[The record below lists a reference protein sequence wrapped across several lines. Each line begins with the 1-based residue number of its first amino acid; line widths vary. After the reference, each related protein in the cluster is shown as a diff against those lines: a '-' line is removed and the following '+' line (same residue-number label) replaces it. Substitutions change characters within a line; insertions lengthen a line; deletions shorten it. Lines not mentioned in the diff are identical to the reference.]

1 MAKKVSENNI
11 HSITEDWGRDT
22 SNDLPYSG
30 AAVQK
35 FIKDTFDTK
44 VGCFYYDVSSNRY
57 LVFANESKKNEY
69 VNNPTLTE
77 LVIGTFDA
85 PFNYEAS
92 ITLLT
97 PQYNAIFLG
106 STGNYVD
113 FTFDVKNKSGN
124 STGENVN
131 VTYTFIRNATK
142 RVINETRRYGETVHM
157 NIDEYLLEGTN
168 TVIIGIQGQTSLA
181 ATTASITYQVINLSF
196 QDEMNI
202 SKVYDLSKGNQTV
215 EVFFNV
221 SGYGTKI
228 VEWFLDGEQLPFIK
242 SEDEVIDVTSSRT
255 KYIELSN
262 LANGIHTLQ
271 SRAYT
276 IINGEKFYTDTLY
289 RELMVTSGNNNDNM
303 LAIATTLPHSH
314 GLVSTQN
321 ALTLYGAE
329 QYIPYTIRFAT
340 RKSGD
345 VVITLDNS
353 TLTTLHAT
361 AGSEVNY
368 TLTYNKAGVLKL
380 SFAGNGVNR
389 EVPISINNTS
399 LNIEEINTQL
409 TFDFNANGK
418 SNSAVDKDVWSYG
431 NYTGTF
437 SGFNWNATS
446 GWVNNALLLNSGA
459 SFSVDIQPLLKD
471 ATSTGKTLEFEF
483 STQNVEDDNAVVCDL
498 TVNGVGLKITASEAR
513 ITSAAGE
520 YVNTKFKAGEVN
532 RIAFVIN
539 RKTSVTYKGLVF
551 IYVNGILSGAIN
563 YGSADNFLSS
573 ATLSFHGTDDA
584 QVSLRSM
591 RFYDTALSADN
602 ILNNYILYRDT
613 LIEMMEVYYRNDIYE
628 IGTSNFSVD
637 LLAHYLPVMI
647 IVGDI
652 PTLEAATSTSTQI
665 LVDIQFIHEQDPTKS
680 FTMKRVALRIQGT
693 SSLAYPRKNFRFY
706 TRVEESS
713 LVYDYEGN
721 LIPDKLYQFIDN
733 AQPVDCWCLKADF
746 AESSGTHNTGIARIW
761 NKVMY
766 GAVIQHTNILGEET
780 NGYAL
785 RTEAQ
790 KIALEQDYKNDVRTT
805 IDGFPIVLFY
815 KQKESDTDLIFLGKY
830 NFNND
835 KSTPSVF
842 GFENIPG
849 FDNARMQCWE
859 TKDNGHPLGL
869 FTDVSNFDR
878 DWSEAFESR
887 YPDTK
892 TPNTAD
898 LKAFSQWMST
908 VSQEDFATQKWAH
921 MDVYKVAAYYVYLM
935 RFGAVDQPVKNG
947 FLTSEDGEHF
957 YYINYDNDTINGLI
971 NTGELRLDPTITR
984 QTIGTDGEYVY
995 AGHSSVLWNRC
1006 EADTEFM
1013 DIVSIVDNAL
1023 YSAGLRYDEVMS
1035 VFNDEQCDKWAE
1047 RVYNQDA
1054 EYKYLLPYVNQ
1065 ATNNLFMLQGS
1076 RSSHRAWWLS
1086 KRFALYDS
1094 LFVSGAY
1101 RDRNVS
1107 FKCLNDTQPGQKFTI
1122 TAGTDMNYGYGVNNG
1137 IRETGVE
1144 LNNGDVHTF
1153 TTTDTLNLGDVVKIF
1168 GASDLAQLDL
1178 SQLASRLAVLDCSAA
1193 SDTVLGSKMK
1203 KLLIGG
1209 NGNVNTELSS
1219 ISGINKLTSLQELN
1233 IEDYQAI
1240 TSLDLT
1246 ALKDMRKVYA
1256 RGSGVASINFAPG
1269 TPVEYLELPSAMM
1282 ALDLKEL
1289 PYLTSINLLLE
1300 SGFNNINSFSFS
1312 KCPKLSNDFDFAF
1325 NILTAEE
1332 NQGKLFYMD
1341 EINWEYVS
1349 PVKLI
1354 ELGEAIKNNNNIKL
1368 TGTVGLL
1375 SITLE
1380 QADLLRE
1387 YFGDTAFDK
1396 NAEFRIKAPDSIFL
1410 SVDPSILEGQSAQAL
1425 AIVFSENEG
1434 TVRYSILSGS
1444 RQGTTIDS
1452 ETGLITSIE
1461 NGANDTTLTI
1471 RAIFTSETGD
1481 VIFADNRISILKRTY
1496 PTSISISGDSTL
1508 AETNTYTL
1516 NLSPADYTGEPI
1528 VSWSLSGE
1536 ALDQG
1541 LIVTDDYDSTKY
1553 VIRLLSRLDV
1563 AKTAT
1568 LSCSVYKS
1576 DGTTLIKTVT
1586 KTVTVAAYTYPTSVT
1601 ISGSNSVQD
1610 GSVYTLTYNK
1620 TDFNGTINTVSWG
1633 LSGDLSEYVAIG
1645 KRDENSCT
1653 LHITKEVDSAK
1664 SGAITVLIML
1674 GNGNTLQATFT
1685 ILVLDPS
1692 VLMTSFTNP
1701 KVVEIMYSNGLCA
1714 SPDIVTYDEA
1724 AAVTDAKF
1732 KSGSYGIFR
1741 NCKME
1746 TFEEFEHFTGLT
1758 TLPVHSFSSCSKLK
1772 IIRLPAN
1779 IKKIELYAFSEQS
1792 GSQGAAIETLYLNE
1806 NLESVYH
1813 NSFKN
1818 CKNLK
1823 KIYITDLE
1831 KFASIS
1837 FLNPLDRGIV
1847 DYDTVGF
1854 FQHST
1859 TNGIIYLNDEPI
1871 VDITLGNSI
1880 TTVGAGC
1887 FARCSSLKKVK
1898 FTNNIKKIDHG
1909 AFYRCPIEEIIFPDS
1924 GCEIGQSVFEG
1935 SKITEVD
1942 LKNNIITGACFYN
1955 TPTLQKLKI
1964 GSECVVQSNPIARC
1978 NNVTILEGD
1987 GFVDN
1992 LYYFKNKTFS
2002 CAVKK
2007 ESYPL
2012 IIPEGVETVASFA
2025 CNYCEFDSITIP
2037 DSVKTIGEYAFSR
2050 VVVLNQTDFTI
2061 PSSITSGGLGAFGL
2075 MNFKMNATVHFKCN
2089 LIQSETSSVDSF
2101 VGCTHD
2107 SNLKKI
2113 KIYSSATTIPA
2124 YCFDG
2129 TRFEELE
2136 FEDSYNGTIN
2146 SYAFDDCTNIKKLI
2160 MPTETTQ
2167 WIPNLLSDTEQILK
2181 IYIKDL
2187 EKYCNIVTQQN
2198 TDYPLVDNEIYL
2210 NGVLLEDLV
2219 IPQSVKSLTYVK
2231 FSSNIA
2237 LKTVTL
2243 HENFTSLADHVFQ
2256 KCSALHTVIVKS
2268 AIPPASTDTSFNLVG
2283 KNASGKK
2290 QLIVPALS
2298 FNKYTG
2304 GAWDN
2309 LIQQGYEKIRAINI
2323 TECVDLSIVAE
2334 DVTGRE
2340 TTTLINWTAIVN
2352 GTDPITGQFLENV
2365 TISDTV
2371 ISDEFPQNLSE
2382 TETVQREISFTYMGV
2397 TATTTIIQGVYVP
2410 KYYELNLNNQ
2420 WQLSVTSATNP
2431 DPTLYDG
2438 MYESFS
2444 NKGVDSTAAICYID
2458 IFGYDTFRLYVRSY
2472 AESSY
2477 DYVMVSQL
2485 DQTINNDTS
2494 STNVSL
2500 VKAHTSGKQNAG
2512 TSLSYYTLVE
2522 FTNIDDGKHRITIVY
2537 RKDGSQNEGDDSGY
2551 LLIPKNQ

>member
-11 HSITEDWGRDT
+11 YSITEDWGRDT

-69 VNNPTLTE
+69 INNPTLTE

-228 VEWFLDGEQLPFIK
+228 VEWFLDGEQLPFVK

-418 SNSAVDKDVWSYG
+418 SNSAIDKDVWSYG

-898 LKAFSQWMST
+898 LKAFSQWMSA
-908 VSQEDFATQKWAH
+908 VNQEDFATQKWAH

-1168 GASDLAQLDL
+1168 GASDLTQLDL

-1256 RGSGVASINFAPG
+1256 HGSGVASIDFAPG

-1282 ALDLKEL
+1282 ALNLQQL
-1289 PYLTSINLLLE
+1289 PYLQSKNIRFE
-1300 SGFNNINSFSFS
+1300 SLSSLMGMTVVN
-1312 KCPKLSNDFDFAF
+1312 CPNVSSDFDFVYDW
-1325 NILTAEE
+1325 ILAKRTADADCTLIMDGINWNDVTGEQMERIASIGNVSLRGRVRLTDITAE
-1332 NQGKLFYMD
+1332 QGELFMQ
-1341 EINWEYVS
+1341 VF
-1349 PVKLI
+1349 
-1354 ELGEAIKNNNNIKL
+1354 GESVF
-1368 TGTVGLL
+1368 TEG
-1375 SITLE
+1375 
-1380 QADLLRE
+1380 ADL
-1387 YFGDTAFDK
+1387 Y
-1396 NAEFRIKAPDSIFL
+1396 ISAPVSVTIYGADS
-1410 SVDPSILEGQSAQAL
+1410 VLEGDSA
-1425 AIVFSENEG
+1425 IYTSKIFPNVEG
-1434 TVRYSILSGS
+1434 TVTYSLVGS
-1444 RQGTTIDS
+1444 REGLTFDA
-1452 ETGLITSIE
+1452 ETGVLTTVE
-1461 NGANDTTLTI
+1461 NGLDTSNVTVN
-1471 RAIFTSETGD
+1471 AVFVPADGEAPSEATKT
-1481 VIFADNRISILKRTY
+1481 ISIVKRTY
-1496 PTSISISGDSTL
+1496 PSDLSIEGDVDLKRNQTFSWSSSSDKESVNGEYIVEWLLSGGLSSYYSVQNNGVSCVLIQDQTPPTTLTGSLVVNLRKVVDNSIVASVSATVSFAYIYPSSVAVSGKNTIIGGASEVYSATITPSNYDIGVSYTWSVRGSSNVFVETTNGSTCTLGTNVPTEEESFTLTCVVKSSDNKISVTNSISGTLQTRVNFITATYNVTSTSSNTLLLSSSYVLSNITYMEIDGVVSDTFYKNYTFDTNGIHTVKFTLKTLERAFYDCGKLYSLDFSECNGLIYTNMNSMCYGAELLSSINWGECSFKNVKSIDDLFRGCKSLTSISMYPFQGAKNITSLNGVFFACTNAYDINLSGLENAPISIMS
-1508 AETNTYTL
+1508 NTFRNCWELKSLDLSPLSNAPIRTMDYAFYGSRVKSLDLSML
-1516 NLSPADYTGEPI
+1516 NL
-1528 VSWSLSGE
+1528 
-1536 ALDQG
+1536 
-1541 LIVTDDYDSTKY
+1541 
-1553 VIRLLSRLDV
+1553 
-1563 AKTAT
+1563 
-1568 LSCSVYKS
+1568 
-1576 DGTTLIKTVT
+1576 
-1586 KTVTVAAYTYPTSVT
+1586 TSVT
-1601 ISGSNSVQD
+1601 NIQYVFADTSIETIDLTPFSNSKITNLEGVFSD
-1610 GSVYTLTYNK
+1610 CSNLKHIDLT
-1620 TDFNGTINTVSWG
+1620 
-1633 LSGDLSEYVAIG
+1633 
-1645 KRDENSCT
+1645 
-1653 LHITKEVDSAK
+1653 
-1664 SGAITVLIML
+1664 
-1674 GNGNTLQATFT
+1674 
-1685 ILVLDPS
+1685 P
-1692 VLMTSFTNP
+1692 
-1701 KVVEIMYSNGLCA
+1701 
-1714 SPDIVTYDEA
+1714 
-1724 AAVTDAKF
+1724 
-1732 KSGSYGIFR
+1732 
-1741 NCKME
+1741 
-1746 TFEEFEHFTGLT
+1746 
-1758 TLPVHSFSSCSKLK
+1758 
-1772 IIRLPAN
+1772 
-1779 IKKIELYAFSEQS
+1779 
-1792 GSQGAAIETLYLNE
+1792 LNE
-1806 NLESVYH
+1806 LT
-1813 NSFKN
+1813 
-1818 CKNLK
+1818 
-1823 KIYITDLE
+1823 ITDL
-1831 KFASIS
+1831 
-1837 FLNPLDRGIV
+1837 G
-1847 DYDTVGF
+1847 DYAF
-1854 FQHST
+1854 NKCAKLST
-1859 TNGIIYLNDEPI
+1859 
-1871 VDITLGNSI
+1871 
-1880 TTVGAGC
+1880 
-1887 FARCSSLKKVK
+1887 
-1898 FTNNIKKIDHG
+1898 
-1909 AFYRCPIEEIIFPDS
+1909 
-1924 GCEIGQSVFEG
+1924 
-1935 SKITEVD
+1935 
-1942 LKNNIITGACFYN
+1942 
-1955 TPTLQKLKI
+1955 
-1964 GSECVVQSNPIARC
+1964 
-1978 NNVTILEGD
+1978 
-1987 GFVDN
+1987 
-1992 LYYFKNKTFS
+1992 
-2002 CAVKK
+2002 
-2007 ESYPL
+2007 L
-2012 IIPEGVETVASFA
+2012 IIPWNTAPTTTSNCFGSSESTYTGRNTYATGENKLIIPTGAIGYNTGYWRDPLQNANKCGFTLEYSFEPTE
-2025 CNYCEFDSITIP
+2025 CTSLTITA
-2037 DSVKTIGEYAFSR
+2037 DDVSCRKT
-2050 VVVLNQTDFTI
+2050 N
-2061 PSSITSGGLGAFGL
+2061 
-2075 MNFKMNATVHFKCN
+2075 
-2089 LIQSETSSVDSF
+2089 
-2101 VGCTHD
+2101 
-2107 SNLKKI
+2107 
-2113 KIYSSATTIPA
+2113 TTI
-2124 YCFDG
+2124 
-2129 TRFEELE
+2129 
-2136 FEDSYNGTIN
+2136 
-2146 SYAFDDCTNIKKLI
+2146 
-2160 MPTETTQ
+2160 
-2167 WIPNLLSDTEQILK
+2167 
-2181 IYIKDL
+2181 
-2187 EKYCNIVTQQN
+2187 
-2198 TDYPLVDNEIYL
+2198 
-2210 NGVLLEDLV
+2210 
-2219 IPQSVKSLTYVK
+2219 
-2231 FSSNIA
+2231 
-2237 LKTVTL
+2237 
-2243 HENFTSLADHVFQ
+2243 H
-2256 KCSALHTVIVKS
+2256 
-2268 AIPPASTDTSFNLVG
+2268 
-2283 KNASGKK
+2283 
-2290 QLIVPALS
+2290 
-2298 FNKYTG
+2298 
-2304 GAWDN
+2304 
-2309 LIQQGYEKIRAINI
+2309 
-2323 TECVDLSIVAE
+2323 
-2334 DVTGRE
+2334 
-2340 TTTLINWTAIVN
+2340 WTAIVN
-2352 GTDPITGQFLENV
+2352 GFDSLSGEYKEGFVFTGTATSE
-2365 TISDTV
+2365 
-2371 ISDEFPQNLSE
+2371 EFPQNTSE
-2382 TETVQREISFTYMGV
+2382 TETVERVISFTYMGV
-2397 TATTTIIQGVYVP
+2397 TATTTIVQGVWVNSSYSV
-2410 KYYELNLNNQ
+2410 NLNDQ
-2420 WQLSVTSATNP
+2420 WELSADVANP
-2431 DPTLYDG
+2431 DSALYDG
-2438 MYESFS
+2438 VYQSFS
-2444 NKGVDSTAAICYID
+2444 NKGEDDTEARCHIDFVGYETFKVYI
-2458 IFGYDTFRLYVRSY
+2458 RSY
-2472 AESSY
+2472 AESKY
-2477 DYVMVSQL
+2477 DYVVISNL
-2485 DQTINNDTS
+2485 DAELSNNPASTS
-2494 STNVSL
+2494 TG
-2500 VKAHTSGKQNAG
+2500 VKSHTSNNQKSG
-2512 TSLSYYTLVE
+2512 TSISDYTLVE
-2522 FTNIDDGKHRITIVY
+2522 YTGLDGGEHRITVVY
-2537 RKDGSQNEGDDSGY
+2537 RKDSSSANGDDRGY

>member
-11 HSITEDWGRDT
+11 QSITEDWGRDT

-69 VNNPTLTE
+69 LNNPTLTE

-106 STGNYVD
+106 STGNYID

-142 RVINETRRYGETVHM
+142 RVINETRRYGETVHI

-228 VEWFLDGEQLPFIK
+228 VEWFLDGEQLPFVK

-289 RELMVTSGNNNDNM
+289 RELMITSGNNNDNM

-345 VVITLDNS
+345 VMITLDDNVLS
-353 TLTTLHAT
+353 TLYAT
-361 AGSEVNY
+361 AGNEVNY

-399 LNIEEINTQL
+399 LNIEEITTQL

-431 NYTGTF
+431 GYTGTF

-563 YGSADNFLSS
+563 YGSADNFISS

-898 LKAFSQWMST
+898 LKAFSQWMSA

-921 MDVYKVAAYYVYLM
+921 MDVYKIAAYYVYLM

-1101 RDRNVS
+1101 RDRNIS

-1144 LNNGDVHTF
+1144 LNSGDTHTF

-1282 ALDLKEL
+1282 ALDLQQL
-1289 PYLTSINLLLE
+1289 PYITADNIVLE
-1300 SGFNNINSFSFS
+1300 SGFENINSLNVIG
-1312 KCPKLSNDFDFAF
+1312 CPKLSNNF
-1325 NILTAEE
+1325 NFVKNWVNNKTASDSQSTLIMDNVDWMNINVEEFLEFSQHKVNGLSLDLRGKVYLSSLTLDQAT
-1332 NQGKLFYMD
+1332 QLQ
-1341 EINWEYVS
+1341 
-1349 PVKLI
+1349 
-1354 ELGEAIKNNNNIKL
+1354 AIW
-1368 TGTVGLL
+1368 
-1375 SITLE
+1375 
-1380 QADLLRE
+1380 
-1387 YFGDTAFDK
+1387 GDDCFDK
-1396 NAEFRIKAPDSIFL
+1396 NVDFRITAPDALYIN
-1410 SVDPSILEGQSAQAL
+1410 PSSAT
-1425 AIVFSENEG
+1425 INEG
-1434 TVRYSILSGS
+1434 ESLQFSYILLSSTEGSVKYSIAGGVREGATLDVDTGLF
-1444 RQGTTIDS
+1444 TTL
-1452 ETGLITSIE
+1452 ETGASDNTMY
-1461 NGANDTTLTI
+1461 I
-1471 RAIFTSETGD
+1471 RATYTSNEGSKVSSTAT
-1481 VIFADNRISILKRTY
+1481 VIIRKRIY
-1496 PTSISISGDSTL
+1496 PTSNDITITGSSTINGDETYSWSVSSSNVNGDIIS
-1508 AETNTYTL
+1508 E
-1516 NLSPADYTGEPI
+1516 
-1528 VSWSLSGE
+1528 WSLSGSAFNDGYVSFGE
-1536 ALDQG
+1536 
-1541 LIVTDDYDSTKY
+1541 VSESTC
-1553 VIRLLSRLDV
+1553 VVSLLKFAEKNQTVSG
-1563 AKTAT
+1563 T
-1568 LSCSVYKS
+1568 L
-1576 DGTTLIKTVT
+1576 TLTLKKRI
-1586 KTVTVAAYTYPTSVT
+1586 
-1601 ISGSNSVQD
+1601 D
-1610 GSVYTLTYNK
+1610 GSVVATKTKTFSMAKYNYPTASDTTITGDTEPSTQGSIYTWQSTATGNIGPISAVWSLDESLLPFFEITEQQNDENNPLYGSCKVTKVFDSDFYAKANLKLTITY
-1620 TDFNGTINTVSWG
+1620 INTG
-1633 LSGDLSEYVAIG
+1633 
-1645 KRDENSCT
+1645 
-1653 LHITKEVDSAK
+1653 
-1664 SGAITVLIML
+1664 
-1674 GNGNTLQATFT
+1674 
-1685 ILVLDPS
+1685 
-1692 VLMTSFTNP
+1692 TSFTINKQIIVMSENLLMTEETNKP
-1701 KVVEIMYSNGLCA
+1701 VLTVLYNNGLCA
-1714 SPDIVTYDEA
+1714 NSTYMTKAEAANVTNTQLGKIFYGNASITHFDEFQYFTKITKFTDTTFRGCSDLCSIVLPNNLEQLYNSAFLGTKIEYIKIPEKVTIIPNSCFKSSSLKNIEFLGSITTIGDEA
-1724 AAVTDAKF
+1724 FYSTNI
-1732 KSGSYGIFR
+1732 KSINLQETITTIGSSAFS
-1741 NCKME
+1741 NCSKME
-1746 TFEEFEHFTGLT
+1746 SI
-1758 TLPVHSFSSCSKLK
+1758 TLPSGVTSISRYLFYRCKKLK
-1772 IIRLPAN
+1772 N
-1779 IKKIELYAFSEQS
+1779 IEILGNVTSIGEFAFAET
-1792 GSQGAAIETLYLNE
+1792 AIESFIIPDSVTSASNDLFSQCNQLKTIHIGSGLSWFSATHITSPILENITVSDENLSLCSDGFNGVFDKDKTTLYLGG
-1806 NLESVYH
+1806 
-1813 NSFKN
+1813 
-1818 CKNLK
+1818 LK
-1823 KIYITDLE
+1823 T
-1831 KFASIS
+1831 
-1837 FLNPLDRGIV
+1837 
-1847 DYDTVGF
+1847 
-1854 FQHST
+1854 
-1859 TNGIIYLNDEPI
+1859 
-1871 VDITLGNSI
+1871 
-1880 TTVGAGC
+1880 
-1887 FARCSSLKKVK
+1887 
-1898 FTNNIKKIDHG
+1898 
-1909 AFYRCPIEEIIFPDS
+1909 
-1924 GCEIGQSVFEG
+1924 
-1935 SKITEVD
+1935 
-1942 LKNNIITGACFYN
+1942 
-1955 TPTLQKLKI
+1955 
-1964 GSECVVQSNPIARC
+1964 
-1978 NNVTILEGD
+1978 
-1987 GFVDN
+1987 
-1992 LYYFKNKTFS
+1992 
-2002 CAVKK
+2002 
-2007 ESYPL
+2007 
-2012 IIPEGVETVASFA
+2012 IIPEGVTEISDYCFNGRNITEITLPSTLTKIRSKVFKECSYLENIALPQNLKIIGSDAFYGSGLKSITLPENTKFDGGSQFSSCKSLETADLSKINVEYLP
-2025 CNYCEFDSITIP
+2025 NNMFDSCTYLSNVILPQSLITIYGSCFYNCGSLINITIP
-2037 DSVKTIGEYAFSR
+2037 ENVTSIEEYAFAVTS
-2050 VVVLNQTDFTI
+2050 LGIITFK
-2061 PSSITSGGLGAFGL
+2061 SIQAPTVKSTAF
-2075 MNFKMNATVHFKCN
+2075 
-2089 LIQSETSSVDSF
+2089 
-2101 VGCTHD
+2101 
-2107 SNLKKI
+2107 SNLAASGDKI
-2113 KIYSSATTIPA
+2113 IYIP
-2124 YCFDG
+2124 
-2129 TRFEELE
+2129 
-2136 FEDSYNGTIN
+2136 IN
-2146 SYAFDDCTNIKKLI
+2146 SSGYDNSWINNMVASYGYTVKFPIDVTECT
-2160 MPTETTQ
+2160 
-2167 WIPNLLSDTEQILK
+2167 
-2181 IYIKDL
+2181 
-2187 EKYCNIVTQQN
+2187 
-2198 TDYPLVDNEIYL
+2198 
-2210 NGVLLEDLV
+2210 
-2219 IPQSVKSLTYVK
+2219 SLT
-2231 FSSNIA
+2231 I
-2237 LKTVTL
+2237 T
-2243 HENFTSLADHVFQ
+2243 AD
-2256 KCSALHTVIVKS
+2256 
-2268 AIPPASTDTSFNLVG
+2268 
-2283 KNASGKK
+2283 
-2290 QLIVPALS
+2290 
-2298 FNKYTG
+2298 
-2304 GAWDN
+2304 
-2309 LIQQGYEKIRAINI
+2309 
-2323 TECVDLSIVAE
+2323 

-2340 TTTLINWTAIVN
+2340 MQTKIYWTAIVN
-2352 GTDPITGQFLENV
+2352 GIDNFSNLPVTDVELTG
-2365 TISDTV
+2365 IAM
-2371 ISDEFPQNLSE
+2371 SDEFPKNTSE
-2382 TETVQREISFTYMGV
+2382 TETVEREISFTYMGV
-2397 TATTTIIQGVYVP
+2397 TATTTIIQGVWISS
-2410 KYYELNLNNQ
+2410 YYNVVLNDQWELST
-2420 WQLSVTSATNP
+2420 SVANP
-2431 DPTLYDG
+2431 DSALYDG
-2438 MYESFS
+2438 VYQSFS
-2444 NKGVDSTAAICYID
+2444 NKGKDNTEARCYID
-2458 IFGYDTFRLYVRSY
+2458 FVGYETFKVYIRSY
-2472 AESSY
+2472 AEGKY
-2477 DYVMVSQL
+2477 DYVVISNL
-2485 DQTINNDTS
+2485 DAELSKNPS
-2494 STNVSL
+2494 STSTG
-2500 VKAHTSGKQNAG
+2500 VKANTSGNQNSG
-2512 TSLSYYTLVE
+2512 TSISDYTLVE
-2522 FTNIDDGKHRITIVY
+2522 YTGLDGGEHRITVVY
-2537 RKDGSQNEGDDSGY
+2537 MKDNSSASGDDRGY

>member
-1 MAKKVSENNI
+1 M
-11 HSITEDWGRDT
+11 
-22 SNDLPYSG
+22 
-30 AAVQK
+30 
-35 FIKDTFDTK
+35 
-44 VGCFYYDVSSNRY
+44 
-57 LVFANESKKNEY
+57 VFADESKKNEY
-69 VNNPTLTE
+69 INNPTLTE

-106 STGNYVD
+106 STGNYLD

-157 NIDEYLLEGTN
+157 NIDDYLLEGTN
-168 TVIIGIQGQTSLA
+168 TVIVGIQGQTSLA
-181 ATTASITYQVINLSF
+181 ATTASITYQVINLSYT
-196 QDEMNI
+196 DETNI
-202 SKVYDLSKGNQTV
+202 SKVYDLSKGSQTV

-242 SEDEVIDVTSSRT
+242 SEDEVIDVVSSRT

-262 LANGIHTLQ
+262 LSNGIHTLQ

-303 LAIATTLPHSH
+303 LAIAATLPNSH

-345 VVITLDNS
+345 VSITLDKDV
-353 TLTTLHAT
+353 LTTLHAT
-361 AGSEVNY
+361 AGNELTY
-368 TLTYNKAGVLKL
+368 TLTCSKAGVLKL
-380 SFAGNGVNR
+380 IFEGNGITR
-389 EVPISINNTS
+389 EIPLSISTTS
-399 LNIEEINTQL
+399 LNIEEITTQL
-409 TFDFNANGK
+409 SFDFNAKGK
-418 SNSAVDKDVWSYG
+418 NNSAIDKDVWSYG
-431 NYTGTF
+431 DYTGTF

-498 TVNGVGLKITASEAR
+498 TTNGVGLKITASEAR

-520 YVNTKFKAGEVN
+520 YVSTKFKAGEVN

-628 IGTSNFSVD
+628 IGTSSFSVD
-637 LLAHYLPVMI
+637 SLAHYLPVMI

-713 LVYDYEGN
+713 LVYDYEGK

-790 KIALEQDYKNDVRTT
+790 KIALEHGYKNDVRTT

-849 FDNARMQCWE
+849 FNNARMQCWE

-898 LKAFSQWMST
+898 LKAFSQWMNA

-1101 RDRNVS
+1101 RDRNIS

-1137 IRETGVE
+1137 IRETGIE
-1144 LNNGDVHTF
+1144 LNSGDTRTF

-1256 RGSGVASINFAPG
+1256 HGSGVASIDFAPG
-1269 TPVEYLELPSAMM
+1269 TPIEHLELPSAMM
-1282 ALDLKEL
+1282 AINFNQL
-1289 PYLTSINLLLE
+1289 PYLTNENIILE
-1300 SGFNNINSFSFS
+1300 NGFVNIGDIVISN
-1312 KCPKLSNDFDFAF
+1312 CPNISNDFSFV
-1325 NILTAEE
+1325 N
-1332 NQGKLFYMD
+1332 
-1341 EINWEYVS
+1341 
-1349 PVKLI
+1349 
-1354 ELGEAIKNNNNIKL
+1354 
-1368 TGTVGLL
+1368 
-1375 SITLE
+1375 
-1380 QADLLRE
+1380 
-1387 YFGDTAFDK
+1387 
-1396 NAEFRIKAPDSIFL
+1396 
-1410 SVDPSILEGQSAQAL
+1410 
-1425 AIVFSENEG
+1425 
-1434 TVRYSILSGS
+1434 
-1444 RQGTTIDS
+1444 
-1452 ETGLITSIE
+1452 
-1461 NGANDTTLTI
+1461 
-1471 RAIFTSETGD
+1471 
-1481 VIFADNRISILKRTY
+1481 
-1496 PTSISISGDSTL
+1496 
-1508 AETNTYTL
+1508 
-1516 NLSPADYTGEPI
+1516 
-1528 VSWSLSGE
+1528 SW
-1536 ALDQG
+1536 
-1541 LIVTDDYDSTKY
+1541 
-1553 VIRLLSRLDV
+1553 
-1563 AKTAT
+1563 
-1568 LSCSVYKS
+1568 
-1576 DGTTLIKTVT
+1576 
-1586 KTVTVAAYTYPTSVT
+1586 
-1601 ISGSNSVQD
+1601 
-1610 GSVYTLTYNK
+1610 
-1620 TDFNGTINTVSWG
+1620 
-1633 LSGDLSEYVAIG
+1633 LSE
-1645 KRDENSCT
+1645 K
-1653 LHITKEVDSAK
+1653 
-1664 SGAITVLIML
+1664 
-1674 GNGNTLQATFT
+1674 T
-1685 ILVLDPS
+1685 I
-1692 VLMTSFTNP
+1692 
-1701 KVVEIMYSNGLCA
+1701 E
-1714 SPDIVTYDEA
+1714 
-1724 AAVTDAKF
+1724 DAD
-1732 KSGSYGIFR
+1732 
-1741 NCKME
+1741 
-1746 TFEEFEHFTGLT
+1746 
-1758 TLPVHSFSSCSKLK
+1758 
-1772 IIRLPAN
+1772 A
-1779 IKKIELYAFSEQS
+1779 
-1792 GSQGAAIETLYLNE
+1792 
-1806 NLESVYH
+1806 
-1813 NSFKN
+1813 
-1818 CKNLK
+1818 
-1823 KIYITDLE
+1823 
-1831 KFASIS
+1831 
-1837 FLNPLDRGIV
+1837 
-1847 DYDTVGF
+1847 
-1854 FQHST
+1854 
-1859 TNGIIYLNDEPI
+1859 
-1871 VDITLGNSI
+1871 
-1880 TTVGAGC
+1880 
-1887 FARCSSLKKVK
+1887 SLKMDNVEWL
-1898 FTNNIKKIDHG
+1898 NISAAD
-1909 AFYRCPIEEIIFPDS
+1909 FIE
-1924 GCEIGQSVFEG
+1924 
-1935 SKITEVD
+1935 
-1942 LKNNIITGACFYN
+1942 
-1955 TPTLQKLKI
+1955 
-1964 GSECVVQSNPIARC
+1964 
-1978 NNVTILEGD
+1978 
-1987 GFVDN
+1987 
-1992 LYYFKNKTFS
+1992 
-2002 CAVKK
+2002 
-2007 ESYPL
+2007 
-2012 IIPEGVETVASFA
+2012 
-2025 CNYCEFDSITIP
+2025 
-2037 DSVKTIGEYAFSR
+2037 FSR
-2050 VVVLNQTDFTI
+2050 H
-2061 PSSITSGGLGAFGL
+2061 
-2075 MNFKMNATVHFKCN
+2075 K
-2089 LIQSETSSVDSF
+2089 
-2101 VGCTHD
+2101 
-2107 SNLKKI
+2107 
-2113 KIYSSATTIPA
+2113 
-2124 YCFDG
+2124 
-2129 TRFEELE
+2129 
-2136 FEDSYNGTIN
+2136 
-2146 SYAFDDCTNIKKLI
+2146 
-2160 MPTETTQ
+2160 
-2167 WIPNLLSDTEQILK
+2167 
-2181 IYIKDL
+2181 
-2187 EKYCNIVTQQN
+2187 
-2198 TDYPLVDNEIYL
+2198 
-2210 NGVLLEDLV
+2210 
-2219 IPQSVKSLTYVK
+2219 
-2231 FSSNIA
+2231 
-2237 LKTVTL
+2237 
-2243 HENFTSLADHVFQ
+2243 
-2256 KCSALHTVIVKS
+2256 
-2268 AIPPASTDTSFNLVG
+2268 
-2283 KNASGKK
+2283 
-2290 QLIVPALS
+2290 
-2298 FNKYTG
+2298 
-2304 GAWDN
+2304 
-2309 LIQQGYEKIRAINI
+2309 
-2323 TECVDLSIVAE
+2323 
-2334 DVTGRE
+2334 
-2340 TTTLINWTAIVN
+2340 
-2352 GTDPITGQFLENV
+2352 
-2365 TISDTV
+2365 
-2371 ISDEFPQNLSE
+2371 
-2382 TETVQREISFTYMGV
+2382 
-2397 TATTTIIQGVYVP
+2397 
-2410 KYYELNLNNQ
+2410 
-2420 WQLSVTSATNP
+2420 
-2431 DPTLYDG
+2431 
-2438 MYESFS
+2438 
-2444 NKGVDSTAAICYID
+2444 
-2458 IFGYDTFRLYVRSY
+2458 
-2472 AESSY
+2472 
-2477 DYVMVSQL
+2477 
-2485 DQTINNDTS
+2485 
-2494 STNVSL
+2494 
-2500 VKAHTSGKQNAG
+2500 
-2512 TSLSYYTLVE
+2512 
-2522 FTNIDDGKHRITIVY
+2522 
-2537 RKDGSQNEGDDSGY
+2537 
-2551 LLIPKNQ
+2551 